1 MPNWGSE
8 NPFTFPAISLDWV
21 TMTPRRASNSSRPP
35 RSAWFSL
42 LFTPRYPLWY
52 NIEPIS
58 IPEDYDLSFTV
69 LVYCGTVLIVA
80 FHIER

>member
-1 MPNWGSE
+1 MGDNDPKKSLE
-8 NPFTFPAISLDWV
+8 LFT
-21 TMTPRRASNSSRPP
+21 TPEKCMVLAP
-35 RSAWFSL
+35 
-42 LFTPRYPLWY
+42 FTPRYPLWY

-80 FHIER
+80 FAIEL